1 LKNFTKNFY
10 QTRSDFLDRW
20 VEFQQRR
27 ILKKIPLNGKTLL
40 DVGCGSG
47 SYLKIFAETL
57 GAKNLAGL
65 DIFKAKIP
73 GIKTFKGTGEKLS
86 FNSNSFD
93 VVFEKDTL
101 HHIGNKK
108 KALAE
113 MKRVARRQ
121 VILVEANLNN
131 RVMDAFIDKKVHH
144 HFSPETLAELLRGEK
159 FEMKFVEAFPFGSNK
174 VFPLKLFNYL
184 PKICSQ
190 IAFGLVGKIFD
201 LFEGKKAAFIVCTI
215 SVQ

>member
-1 LKNFTKNFY
+1 M
-10 QTRSDFLDRW
+10 DRW

-27 ILKKIPLNGKTLL
+27 ILKKIPFSGKTLL

-47 SYLKIFAETL
+47 DYLKIFAESL
-57 GAKNLAGL
+57 GEKNLAGL
-65 DIFKAKIP
+65 DIFKAEIP
-73 GIKTFKGTGEKLS
+73 GIKTFKGTGEKLP

-101 HHIGNKK
+101 HHIEDKK

-113 MKRVARRQ
+113 MKRVSRKQ

-131 RVMDAFIDKKVHH
+131 RVMGAFIDKRVHR
-144 HFSPETLAELLRGEK
+144 HFSPETLAVLLKGEK
-159 FEMKFVEAFPFGSNK
+159 FEMKFVEAFPFGSNR
-174 VFPLKLFNYL
+174 VFPLKLFNFL
-184 PKICSQ
+184 PRICSRL
-190 IAFGLVGKIFD
+190 AFGLVGKLFN